1 MLSFIL
7 WLVATAISFAMYM
20 LTPKKKQSNAT
31 PGTIE
36 QSDVNMA
43 KEGDYIVKV
52 WHRRWVQNATVGF
65 FGNVNTIP
73 IRRNSGGKKG

>member
-1 MLSFIL
+1 MLSLVL
-7 WLVATAISFAMYM
+7 WLVSTALSFVMYL
-20 LTPKKKQSNAT
+20 LTPKKKQNNAT

-43 KEGDYIVKV
+43 KEGDYIKKV
-52 WHRRWVQNATVGF
+52 WHRRWIQNATVGY

-73 IRRNSGGKKG
+73 IRKKAGGKK